1 VVDPF
6 PGGGAEGD
14 VAYEANGAVSEAFAD
29 IENATVRMVWAEIR
43 ALTRRVVGVFQ
54 VNGGRSAIEAGAITE
69 PLVPL
74 AIEVE
79 AVGSEG
85 VTEGADRAPFGI
97 VAADRPKGLVFVG
110 VVGAEIDNAPGT
122 ERIVD
127 GA

>member
-1 VVDPF
+1 VVDPL

-14 VAYEANGAVSEAFAD
+14 IAHEADGAVGEAFTD
-29 IENATVRMVWAEIR
+29 IENATVRMVWAEIG
-43 ALTRRVVGVFQ
+43 ALIRRIVRVLQ

-74 AIEVE
+74 TIEVE

-85 VTEGADRAPFGI
+85 VTEGADRVPFGI
-97 VAADRPKGLVFVG
+97 IAADRPEGLVFVG
-110 VVGAEIDNAPGT
+110 VVGAEINNAPGT
-122 ERIVD
+122 ERTVD